1 MAKECISGKVSHG
14 QSLIEHTHLKK
25 KKKKTKQESQEVQ
38 AEKVRQKSG
47 DRTRGFQEQ
56 RHSGRVE

>member
-25 KKKKTKQESQEVQ
+25 KTKKKQESQEVQ

>member
-1 MAKECISGKVSHG
+1 MHKWKS
-14 QSLIEHTHLKK
+14 QSWAEPHRTHAFKK
-25 KKKKTKQESQEVQ
+25 KKKKKQESQEVQ

>member
-25 KKKKTKQESQEVQ
+25 KQESQEVQ